1 MLYLLSLHP
10 KVRSEKEGHIL
21 VFYPLQA
28 LLRRLRSMRN
38 LNPARI
44 VVVSFGII
52 ILTGTLL
59 LMLPWASRD
68 GRSTDL
74 ITCLFTATSASCVTG
89 LILVDTWT
97 HWTLFGQLVILA
109 MIQLGGLGFMTV
121 ITTVSFALRR
131 RIGLSERLIMVSTLN
146 LNDMDGVVR
155 MVRHTLMGTLV
166 IEGAGAVI
174 LTLCFLPEFGLA
186 GGLWRGI
193 FHAVSAFCNAG
204 FDLLGSKGEFTSLIT
219 YNGNPVVLLTILC
232 LIVIGGLGFFVWED
246 LIRNWRTP
254 RRLSLYSKLVILMTG
269 ALILGGAVFFLGV
282 EWDNPNTLGGMSWWK
297 KILNSFFQSVTLRTA
312 GFDSIGQGGLRDSS
326 LAMSCILMLI
336 GGSSGSTAGGLKT
349 GTVGILLLTMRAGL
363 AGREEVTI
371 RRRTISQRR
380 VMTALTL
387 TLIVVVLFLGIAMTI
402 SLTDDVHFLS
412 AAFEAASAL
421 ATVGVTVGI
430 TPTLTPFSHIILIIA
445 MFLGR
450 VGIMSFSVAFLARD
464 RNAAKIRYPVADIM
478 IG

>member
-1 MLYLLSLHP
+1 M
-10 KVRSEKEGHIL
+10 
-21 VFYPLQA
+21 FYPLQA

-68 GRSTDL
+68 GQSTDL

-97 HWTLFGQLVILA
+97 HWTLFGQVVILA

-121 ITTVSFALRR
+121 ITSVSFALRR

-155 MVRHTLMGTLV
+155 MVRHTLMGTLI
-166 IEGAGAVI
+166 IEGMGAVI

-282 EWDNPNTLGGMSWWK
+282 EWDNPNTLGGMPWWK

-349 GTVGILLLTMRAGL
+349 STVGILLLTMRAGL

-450 VGIMSFSVAFLARD
+450 VGIMSFSVAFLARG
-464 RNAAKIRYPVADIM
+464 RNAAKIHYPMVDIM

>member
-68 GRSTDL
+68 GQSTDL

-97 HWTLFGQLVILA
+97 HWTLFGQVVILA

-121 ITTVSFALRR
+121 ITSVSFALRR

-155 MVRHTLMGTLV
+155 MVRHTLMGTLI
-166 IEGAGAVI
+166 IEGMGAVI

-282 EWDNPNTLGGMSWWK
+282 EWDNPNTLGGMPWWK

-349 GTVGILLLTMRAGL
+349 STVGILLLTMRAGL

-450 VGIMSFSVAFLARD
+450 VGIMSFSVAFLARG
-464 RNAAKIRYPVADIM
+464 RNAAKIHYPMVDIM

>member
-1 MLYLLSLHP
+1 M
-10 KVRSEKEGHIL
+10 

-28 LLRRLRSMRN
+28 LRRRLRSMRN

-44 VVVSFGII
+44 VVISFGVI

-68 GRSTDL
+68 GQSADL

-89 LILVDTWT
+89 LILVDTWA
-97 HWTLFGQLVILA
+97 HWTLFGQAVILA

-121 ITTVSFALRR
+121 ITSVSFALRR

-155 MVRHTLMGTLV
+155 MVRHTLMGTLI
-166 IEGAGAVI
+166 IEGLGAAV

-246 LIRNWRTP
+246 LIRHWRTP
-254 RRLSLYSKLVILMTG
+254 RRLSLYSKLVLLMTG
-269 ALILGGAVFFLGV
+269 ALILGGAAFFLGA
-282 EWDNPNTLGGMSWWK
+282 EWDNPNTLGEMSWWK
-297 KILNSFFQSVTLRTA
+297 KILNACFQSVTLRTA

-336 GGSSGSTAGGLKT
+336 GGSPGSTAGGMKT
-349 GTVGILLLTMRAGL
+349 TTLAVLILSAISVFKRRETIRCFGRRIDIEAVRSAATVLLMYLTLFLTGGFIISQVEGLPMLTCLYETASAIGTVG
-363 AGREEVTI
+363 
-371 RRRTISQRR
+371 
-380 VMTALTL
+380 LTL
-387 TLIVVVLFLGIAMTI
+387 
-402 SLTDDVHFLS
+402 
-412 AAFEAASAL
+412 
-421 ATVGVTVGI
+421 GI
-430 TPTLTPFSHIILIIA
+430 TPSLSLPSQIVLMIL
-445 MFLGR
+445 MFMGR
-450 VGIMSFSVAFLARD
+450 VGGLTLVY
-464 RNAAKIRYPVADIM
+464 AALSEKRRYISTMPKEKITV
-478 IG
+478 G

>member
-1 MLYLLSLHP
+1 ML
-10 KVRSEKEGHIL
+10 
-21 VFYPLQA
+21 FYPLQA
-28 LLRRLRSMRN
+28 LRRRLSSMRN

-52 ILTGTLL
+52 ILVGTLL
-59 LMLPWASRD
+59 LMLPISSRN
-68 GRSTDL
+68 GMPTDP

-89 LILVDTWT
+89 LVLVDTWA
-97 HWTLFGQLVILA
+97 HWTLFGQVVILA

-121 ITTVSFALRR
+121 ITSVSFALRR

-155 MVRHTLMGTLV
+155 VVRHTLMGTLI

-204 FDLLGSKGEFTSLIT
+204 FDLLGSKGEFTSLIS

-282 EWDNPNTLGGMSWWK
+282 EWDNPNTLGSMSWWK
-297 KILNSFFQSVTLRTA
+297 KILNSLFQSVTLRTA

-349 GTVGILLLTMRAGL
+349 STVGILLLTMRAGL
-363 AGREEVTI
+363 AGREEVTL

-402 SLTDDVHFLS
+402 SLTDDIHFLS

-430 TPTLTPFSHIILIIA
+430 TPTLTPFSHVILIIA

-450 VGIMSFSVAFLARD
+450 VGIMSFSVAFLARG
-464 RNAAKIRYPVADIM
+464 RNAAKIRYLVVDIM

>member
-1 MLYLLSLHP
+1 
-10 KVRSEKEGHIL
+10 
-21 VFYPLQA
+21 
-28 LLRRLRSMRN
+28 MRN

-68 GRSTDL
+68 GQSTDL

-97 HWTLFGQLVILA
+97 HWTLFGQVVILA

-155 MVRHTLMGTLV
+155 MVRHTLMGTLI
-166 IEGAGAVI
+166 IEGMGAVI

-282 EWDNPNTLGGMSWWK
+282 EWDNPNTLGGMPWWK

-349 GTVGILLLTMRAGL
+349 STVGILLLTMRAGL

-450 VGIMSFSVAFLARD
+450 VGIMSFSVAFLARG
-464 RNAAKIRYPVADIM
+464 RNAAKIHYPMVDIM

>member
-1 MLYLLSLHP
+1 M
-10 KVRSEKEGHIL
+10 

-68 GRSTDL
+68 GQSTDL

-97 HWTLFGQLVILA
+97 HWTLFGQVVILA

-155 MVRHTLMGTLV
+155 MVRHTLMGTLI
-166 IEGAGAVI
+166 IEGMGAVI

-282 EWDNPNTLGGMSWWK
+282 EWDNPNTLGGMPWWK

-349 GTVGILLLTMRAGL
+349 STVGILLLTMRAGL

-450 VGIMSFSVAFLARD
+450 VGIMSFSVAFLARG
-464 RNAAKIRYPVADIM
+464 RNAAKIHYPMVDIM

>member
-1 MLYLLSLHP
+1 ML
-10 KVRSEKEGHIL
+10 
-21 VFYPLQA
+21 FYPVQA
-28 LLRRLRSMRN
+28 LRRRLSSMRN

-44 VVVSFGII
+44 VVASFGII
-52 ILTGTLL
+52 ILVGTLL
-59 LMLPWASRD
+59 LMLPISSRD
-68 GRSTDL
+68 GQSTDL
-74 ITCLFTATSASCVTG
+74 VTCLFTATSASCVTG
-89 LILVDTWT
+89 LILVDTWA
-97 HWTLFGQLVILA
+97 HWTLFGQFVILV

-121 ITTVSFALRR
+121 ITTISLALHR

-155 MVRHTLMGTLV
+155 VVRHALLGTLLV
-166 IEGAGAVI
+166 EGAGAVV
-174 LTLCFLPEFGLA
+174 LSLCFFPEFGLA

-204 FDLLGSKGEFTSLIT
+204 FDLLGSRGEFTSLIS

-246 LIRNWRTP
+246 LLRHWREP
-254 RRLSLYSKLVILMTG
+254 KRLSFYSKLVLVMTG

-282 EWDNPNTLGGMSWWK
+282 EWDNPATLGSMPWWK
-297 KILNSFFQSVTLRTA
+297 KLLNALFQSVTLRTA

-326 LAMSCILMLI
+326 LAMACILMLI

-349 GTVGILLLTMRAGL
+349 STVGVLLLTMRAGL

-371 RRRTISQRR
+371 RKRTISQRR

-387 TLIVVVLFLGIAMTI
+387 TIIVAVLFLGVAMTV
-402 SLTDDVHFLS
+402 SLADEVPFLA

-430 TPTLTPFSHIILIIA
+430 TPGLSLFSHMILIVV

-450 VGIMSFSVAFLARD
+450 VGIMSFSVAFLAR
-464 RNAAKIRYPVADIM
+464 RKNAAKIRYPMADIM

>member
-1 MLYLLSLHP
+1 M
-10 KVRSEKEGHIL
+10 

-28 LLRRLRSMRN
+28 LRRRLRSMRN

-44 VVVSFGII
+44 VVISFGVI

-68 GRSTDL
+68 GQSADL

-89 LILVDTWT
+89 LILVDTWA
-97 HWTLFGQLVILA
+97 HWTLFGQAVILA

-121 ITTVSFALRR
+121 ITSVSFALRR

-155 MVRHTLMGTLV
+155 MVRHTLMGTLI
-166 IEGAGAVI
+166 IEGLGAAV

-246 LIRNWRTP
+246 LIRHWRTP
-254 RRLSLYSKLVILMTG
+254 RRLSLYSKLVLLMTG
-269 ALILGGAVFFLGV
+269 ALILGGAAFFLGA
-282 EWDNPNTLGGMSWWK
+282 EWDNPNTLGEMSWWK
-297 KILNSFFQSVTLRTA
+297 KILNACFQSVTLRTA

-387 TLIVVVLFLGIAMTI
+387 TLIVVVLFLGIAMTV
-402 SLTDDVHFLS
+402 SLVDEVHFLS

-421 ATVGVTVGI
+421 ATVGVTVAS
-430 TPTLTPFSHIILIIA
+430 PLP
-445 MFLGR
+445 
-450 VGIMSFSVAFLARD
+450 
-464 RNAAKIRYPVADIM
+464 
-478 IG
+478 

>member
-1 MLYLLSLHP
+1 M
-10 KVRSEKEGHIL
+10 

-68 GRSTDL
+68 GQSTDL

-97 HWTLFGQLVILA
+97 HWTLFGQVVILA

-121 ITTVSFALRR
+121 ITSVSFALRR

-155 MVRHTLMGTLV
+155 MVRHTLMGTLI
-166 IEGAGAVI
+166 IEGMGAVI

-282 EWDNPNTLGGMSWWK
+282 EWDNPNTLGGMPWWK

-349 GTVGILLLTMRAGL
+349 STVGILLLTMRAGL

-450 VGIMSFSVAFLARD
+450 VGIMSFSVAFLARG
-464 RNAAKIRYPVADIM
+464 RNAAKIHYPMVDIM

>member
-1 MLYLLSLHP
+1 ML
-10 KVRSEKEGHIL
+10 
-21 VFYPLQA
+21 FYPLQA
-28 LLRRLRSMRN
+28 LRRRLSSMRN

-52 ILTGTLL
+52 ILVGTLL
-59 LMLPWASRD
+59 LMLPISSRN
-68 GRSTDL
+68 GMPTDP

-89 LILVDTWT
+89 LVLVDTWA
-97 HWTLFGQLVILA
+97 HWTLFGQVVILA

-121 ITTVSFALRR
+121 ITSVSFALRR

-155 MVRHTLMGTLV
+155 VVRHTLMGTLI

-204 FDLLGSKGEFTSLIT
+204 FDLLGSKGEFTSLIS

-254 RRLSLYSKLVILMTG
+254 RRLSLYSKLVILS
-269 ALILGGAVFFLGV
+269 V
-282 EWDNPNTLGGMSWWK
+282 EWDNPNTLGSMSWWK
-297 KILNSFFQSVTLRTA
+297 KILNSLFQSVTLRTA

-349 GTVGILLLTMRAGL
+349 STVGILLLTMRAGL

-402 SLTDDVHFLS
+402 SLTDDIHFLS

-430 TPTLTPFSHIILIIA
+430 TPTLSAGSHIILIAA

-450 VGIMSFSVAFLARD
+450 VGIMSFSVAFLARG
-464 RNAAKIRYPVADIM
+464 RNAAKIRYPVIDIM

>member
-1 MLYLLSLHP
+1 ML
-10 KVRSEKEGHIL
+10 
-21 VFYPLQA
+21 FYPLQA
-28 LLRRLRSMRN
+28 LRRRLSSMRN

-52 ILTGTLL
+52 ILVGTLL
-59 LMLPWASRD
+59 LMLPISSRN
-68 GRSTDL
+68 GMPTDP

-89 LILVDTWT
+89 LVLVDTWA
-97 HWTLFGQLVILA
+97 HWTLFGQVVILA

-121 ITTVSFALRR
+121 ITSVSFALRR

-155 MVRHTLMGTLV
+155 MVRHTLMGTLI
-166 IEGAGAVI
+166 IEGTGAVI

-282 EWDNPNTLGGMSWWK
+282 EWDNPNTLGSMSWWK
-297 KILNSFFQSVTLRTA
+297 KILNSLFQSVTLRTA

-336 GGSSGSTAGGLKT
+336 GGSSGSTARGLKT
-349 GTVGILLLTMRAGL
+349 STVGILLLTMRAGL
-363 AGREEVTI
+363 AGREEVTL

-402 SLTDDVHFLS
+402 SLTDDIHFLS

-430 TPTLTPFSHIILIIA
+430 TPTLTPFSHVILIIA

-450 VGIMSFSVAFLARD
+450 VGIMSFSVAFLARG
-464 RNAAKIRYPVADIM
+464 RNAAKIRYLMVDIM

>member
-1 MLYLLSLHP
+1 M
-10 KVRSEKEGHIL
+10 

-68 GRSTDL
+68 GQSTDL

-97 HWTLFGQLVILA
+97 HWTLFGQVVILA

-155 MVRHTLMGTLV
+155 MVRHTLMGTLI
-166 IEGAGAVI
+166 IEGMGAVI

-219 YNGNPVVLLTILC
+219 YNGNPVVLLIILC

-282 EWDNPNTLGGMSWWK
+282 EWDNPNTLGGMPWWK

-349 GTVGILLLTMRAGL
+349 STVGILLLTMWAGL

-450 VGIMSFSVAFLARD
+450 VGIMSFSVAFLARG
-464 RNAAKIRYPVADIM
+464 RNAAKIHYPMVDIM

>member
-1 MLYLLSLHP
+1 M
-10 KVRSEKEGHIL
+10 

-68 GRSTDL
+68 GQSTDL

-97 HWTLFGQLVILA
+97 HWTLFGQVVILA

-166 IEGAGAVI
+166 IEGTGALI
-174 LTLCFLPEFGLA
+174 LTLCFLPQFGLA

-193 FHAVSAFCNAG
+193 FHSISAFCNAG
-204 FDLLGSKGEFTSLIT
+204 FDLLGSNGAFSSLIS
-219 YNGNPVVLLTILC
+219 YNNNPVVLLTILC

-246 LIRNWRTP
+246 LIRHWREP
-254 RRLSLYSKLVILMTG
+254 RRLSLYSKLVLLMTG
-269 ALILGGAVFFLGV
+269 VLILGGAVFFLGV
-282 EWDNPNTLGGMSWWK
+282 EWDNPSTLGGMSWWK
-297 KILNSFFQSVTLRTA
+297 KALNALFQSVTLRTA

-450 VGIMSFSVAFLARD
+450 VGIMSFSVAFLARG
-464 RNAAKIRYPVADIM
+464 RNAAKIHYPMVDIM

>member
-68 GRSTDL
+68 GQSTDL

-97 HWTLFGQLVILA
+97 HWTLFGQVVILA

-155 MVRHTLMGTLV
+155 MVRHTLMGTLI
-166 IEGAGAVI
+166 IEGMGAVI

-282 EWDNPNTLGGMSWWK
+282 EWDNPNTLGGMPWWK

-349 GTVGILLLTMRAGL
+349 STVGILLLTMRAGL

-450 VGIMSFSVAFLARD
+450 VGIMSFSVAFLARG
-464 RNAAKIRYPVADIM
+464 RNAAKIHYPMVDIM